1 MRFVFI
7 IIALGLATIR
17 AIAAEVKPRSFVVEG
32 TITNTTIGVS
42 AGVRLEMLITG
53 EAVSASIKTEL
64 PLAGSGVLHGRWL
77 SGWCT
82 LEGKLQEGFL
92 LRMRGVADASD
103 FRGTYVVEVPGS
115 TAQFGRFEMKV
126 QSHAPIANGRT
137 K

>member
-1 MRFVFI
+1 MRSLFI
-7 IIALGLATIR
+7 TMALALATIR
-17 AIAAEVKPRSFVVEG
+17 AVAAEASPRSIVAEG

-77 SGWCT
+77 GGWCT

-92 LRMRGVADASD
+92 VRMRGVANTSD

-115 TAQFGRFEMKV
+115 TEQFGRFEMKV